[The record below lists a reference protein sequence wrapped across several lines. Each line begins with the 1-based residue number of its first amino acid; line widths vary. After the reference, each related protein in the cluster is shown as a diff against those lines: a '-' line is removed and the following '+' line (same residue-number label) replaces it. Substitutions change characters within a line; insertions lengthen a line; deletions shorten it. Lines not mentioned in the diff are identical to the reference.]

1 MKNSSGYCVVL
12 LSPPSRWSGLKLG
25 RTGKFI
31 PRGIVSTLAVEWI
44 EIYNPILVI
53 SFKMSPPS
61 RWSGLKSPSAG
72 SGCPRPGVST
82 LAVEWIE
89 IGPVG
94 RVPDGPGVSTLAV
107 EWIEIWKLV
116 RVSRRFT
123 GLHPRGGVD

>member
-1 MKNSSGYCVVL
+1 M
-12 LSPPSRWSGLKLG
+12 KLG

-61 RWSGLKSPSAG
+61 RWSGLKLDQLDEFLMGLESPPSRW
-72 SGCPRPGVST
+72 SGLKFGNWSEYRGALRVST

-89 IGPVG
+89 IT
-94 RVPDGPGVSTLAV
+94 SLCQY
-107 EWIEIWKLV
+107 
-116 RVSRRFT
+116 
-123 GLHPRGGVD
+123 